1 MLLYDNSRGQNI
13 CVRSKEYLRKCVNE
27 LELEMV
33 KVYDF
38 VYGNL
43 EDEKKVKKEI
53 RKLQTHK
60 YQFIKN
66 RNKNILSNFRLF

>member
-1 MLLYDNSRGQNI
+1 M
-13 CVRSKEYLRKCVNE
+13 RKCVNE

-60 YQFIKN
+60 YKFIEN
-66 RNKNILSNFRLF
+66 RNKNILSNFCLF

>member
-1 MLLYDNSRGQNI
+1 M
-13 CVRSKEYLRKCVNE
+13 RKCVNE

-38 VYGNL
+38 VYGSL
-43 EDEKKVKKEI
+43 EDEKRVKKEI

-60 YQFIKN
+60 YQFIKIEI
-66 RNKNILSNFRLF
+66 KTFYQIFVFSKIY

>member
-1 MLLYDNSRGQNI
+1 M
-13 CVRSKEYLRKCVNE
+13 RKCVNE

>member
-1 MLLYDNSRGQNI
+1 M
-13 CVRSKEYLRKCVNE
+13 RKCVNE

-38 VYGNL
+38 VYGSL
-43 EDEKKVKKEI
+43 EDEKKVKREI

>member
-1 MLLYDNSRGQNI
+1 MNLNLKW
-13 CVRSKEYLRKCVNE
+13 SKFMTLFTEV
-27 LELEMV
+27 
-33 KVYDF
+33 
-38 VYGNL
+38 L

-60 YQFIKN
+60 YKFIEN